1 MNENELN
8 KWKMKKI
15 SPWKKFSDMFI
26 APRKKKKKAQ
36 SSFSIPHKQPT
47 NNSVDSV
54 VTFYCWQFT
63 QSLSLCH
70 VLKYCHTFAFAM
82 KPEIT
87 IK

>member
-1 MNENELN
+1 MENEKNITMEEILRHVY
-8 KWKMKKI
+8 
-15 SPWKKFSDMFI
+15 SSQ
-26 APRKKKKKAQ
+26 KKKKKAQ